1 VIIEDKVFAQE
12 QAFDVVTVYKVA
24 AVRKIIEG
32 DGISI
37 RSYTNR
43 SNIKAIRKVFE
54 GEDAVK

>member
-1 VIIEDKVFAQE
+1 VIIEDEVFAQE

-32 DGISI
+32 DGIGI

-43 SNIKAIRKVFE
+43 SNIKAIGKVFKE
-54 GEDAVK
+54 EDTVE